1 MYCPNCGAQNDDNV
15 TYCTNC
21 GNALQRISTPNVDV
35 PSPPQ
40 SQGQAL
46 VPHYLAQAILTTLFC
61 CLPFGIVSIVFAAQ
75 VNGKLAAG
83 DRVGALQSSQ
93 NAKAWAWLIYMKD
106 TPFFLSFFK
115 IVCFERLGTGI
126 VPDDVEAKKEAKA

>member
-1 MYCPNCGAQNDDNV
+1 MCCPNCGAQNDDDA

-40 SQGQAL
+40 PQGQAL
-46 VPHYLAQAILTTLFC
+46 VPNYLAQAILTTLFC

-83 DRVGALQSSQ
+83 DRTGALQSSR
-93 NAKAWAWLIYMKD
+93 NAKTWAWI
-106 TPFFLSFFK
+106 SF
-115 IVCFERLGTGI
+115 GTGLTLIGGYI
-126 VPDDVEAKKEAKA
+126 VLTILSQLL

>member
-1 MYCPNCGAQNDDNV
+1 MYCPNCGAQNDDD
-15 TYCTNC
+15 TSYCTNC

-40 SQGQAL
+40 PQGQAL
-46 VPHYLAQAILTTLFC
+46 VPNYLAQAILTTLFC

-83 DRVGALQSSQ
+83 DRAGALQSSQ
-93 NAKAWAWLIYMKD
+93 NAKTWAWL
-106 TPFFLSFFK
+106 SFGFGIAFWV
-115 IVCFERLGTGI
+115 IVIFIPLLGRLL
-126 VPDDVEAKKEAKA
+126 